1 MQKKAV
7 VLLSGGLDSILA
19 LKLMIDEGVEV
30 FPLNFSS
37 VFSCRNRR
45 GRDEASSAAEKLG
58 VGIKIMENGTEYL
71 EIISNPRHGYGKNMN
86 PCIDCRIFMFK
97 KAKKYMEEIGAS
109 FLVTGEVLGQ
119 RPMSQRREAINLIEK
134 EADVKGLVLRPLSA
148 RFFPET
154 EMEKSGL
161 IDSGKLPAISGRSRK
176 EQIKLAEEKNIKDYP
191 CPAGGCLLTD
201 PEFSKRLKESFKHG
215 ENSLRDIMLL
225 KIGRHFRLKNGAKI
239 IVGRNQKDNE
249 QLENMRQDG
258 EYLLQ
263 VRDVPG
269 PIVLLKSNCDE
280 QTLKTAAEICVR
292 YSDFKSSHI
301 GKAASVLVREKER
314 IPNEELEKLIGKALK
329 KEKGDITV
337 TCKEAEGFLSNRAK
351 RN

>member
-19 LKLMIDEGVEV
+19 LKLMIDEGIEV
-30 FPLNFSS
+30 FSLNFSS
-37 VFSCRNRR
+37 IFCRRNRR
-45 GRDEASSAAEKLG
+45 GCDEASSAARKLG
-58 VGIKIMENGTEYL
+58 VGLKIMEKGHEYL
-71 EIISNPRHGYGKNMN
+71 EIVKNPSHGYGKNMN

-97 KAKKYMEEIGAS
+97 KAKEYMKEIGAS

-148 RFFPET
+148 KFFPET

-161 IDSGKLPAISGRSRK
+161 VDSKKLPAISGRSRK

-215 ENSLRDIMLL
+215 ENSLKEIMLL
-225 KIGRHFRLKNGAKI
+225 KIGRHFRLNNGVKI
-239 IVGRNQKDNE
+239 IVGRNEKDNE
-249 QLENMRQDG
+249 QLENMHGDG

-263 VRDVPG
+263 VEIIPG
-269 PIVLLKSNCDE
+269 PIVLLKSDCDE
-280 QTLKTAAEICVR
+280 MTLKTAAGICAS
-292 YSDFKSSHI
+292 YSDFDPPQVNEQ
-301 GKAASVLVREKER
+301 ASVLVRKKDGKSDIIKVNR
-314 IPNEELEKLIGKALK
+314 VDMLTINELMI
-329 KEKGDITV
+329 
-337 TCKEAEGFLSNRAK
+337 
-351 RN
+351 